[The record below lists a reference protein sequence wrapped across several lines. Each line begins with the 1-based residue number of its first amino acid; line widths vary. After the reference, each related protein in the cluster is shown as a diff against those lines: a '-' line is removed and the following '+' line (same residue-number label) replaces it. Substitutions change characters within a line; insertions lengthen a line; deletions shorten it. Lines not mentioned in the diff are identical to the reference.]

1 MSDLPES
8 TLCPFLS
15 LSFTTFERVI
25 ELAGESST
33 TELETEAATE
43 TTTRATTRAAPS
55 VNQANQFLPPVKTLF
70 DSVVNP
76 LGTQYQSGNPYI

>member
-1 MSDLPES
+1 MKLPLQLCDLPEL

-25 ELAGESST
+25 ELSGESST

-43 TTTRATTRAAPS
+43 TTFNP
-55 VNQANQFLPPVKTLF
+55 FLPPVKTLW
-70 DSVVNP
+70 DGVVNP
-76 LGTQYQSGNPYI
+76 LATQYQSGNPYIEETNHAA

>member
-1 MSDLPES
+1 M
-8 TLCPFLS
+8 
-15 LSFTTFERVI
+15 I

-43 TTTRATTRAAPS
+43 ATTRAAPS
-55 VNQANQFLPPVKTLF
+55 VNQANLFLPPVKTLW

-76 LGTQYQSGNPYI
+76 ALNPDLFQV

>member
-1 MSDLPES
+1 MTFLPRS
-8 TLCPFLS
+8 TLCPCLS

-33 TELETEAATE
+33 TELETEATTE
-43 TTTRATTRAAPS
+43 TTARATARAAPS
-55 VNQANQFLPPVKTLF
+55 VNQAKLPQVKTLF

>member
-33 TELETEAATE
+33 TAMET
-43 TTTRATTRAAPS
+43 TTRAAPS
-55 VNQANQFLPPVKTLF
+55 VNQANPFLPPVKTLW

-76 LGTQYQSGNPYI
+76 LGTQYQPGNPYI